1 MRHSVRGRKLNR
13 TSSHRKALFS
23 NLTAQLFEHKQ
34 IVTTLPKAKE
44 TRKYAEKMITL
55 GKKGDLNS
63 LRQALKFLKQK
74 KAVYAVFN
82 DIAPKYMNRPGGYTR
97 VLKLGNRKGDAAET
111 AVIQLVEFDEEN
123 SVSSTEPAKNVKEK
137 KSQVKENKPAE
148 EVKPA
153 KEEKQVET
161 EGPAEEEKEPSKE

>member
-34 IVTTLPKAKE
+34 IITTMPKAKE

-55 GKKGDLNS
+55 GKKVDLNS

-74 KAVYAVFN
+74 KAVYTVFN

-97 VLKLGNRKGDAAET
+97 VLKLGTRKGDAAET
-111 AVIQLVEFDEEN
+111 AVIQLVEFDEEISG
-123 SVSSTEPAKNVKEK
+123 SVPESKKAKEK
-137 KSQVKENKPAE
+137 KPRIKEEKNAE

-153 KEEKQVET
+153 
-161 EGPAEEEKEPSKE
+161 

>member
-74 KAVYAVFN
+74 KAVYTVFN

-111 AVIQLVEFDEEN
+111 AVIQLVEFDEEG
-123 SVSSTEPAKNVKEK
+123 SVTAPEPVKKAKEK
-137 KSQVKENKPAE
+137 KPQVQEEKPAE
-148 EVKPA
+148 EVKVSEP
-153 KEEKQVET
+153 EV
-161 EGPAEEEKEPSKE
+161 PAEETKEQEKE

>member
-74 KAVYAVFN
+74 KAVYTVFN
-82 DIAPKYMNRPGGYTR
+82 DIAPKYMKRPGGYTR

-111 AVIQLVEFDEEN
+111 AVIQLVEFDEETT
-123 SVSSTEPAKNVKEK
+123 VSSAPEPVKKAKEK
-137 KSQVKENKPAE
+137 KTQVKEEKPSEPEVPAE
-148 EVKPA
+148 ET
-153 KEEKQVET
+153 KE
-161 EGPAEEEKEPSKE
+161 PEKE